1 VGPVASLGIAAA
13 FASLEEEHLGTAAVT
28 ASASWEEDLAQGIR
42 APVSLGTL
50 ATAAELIQGTEAG
63 LLVAS

>member
-1 VGPVASLGIAAA
+1 
-13 FASLEEEHLGTAAVT
+13 LEEEHLGTAAVT